1 MFYEVREVQK
11 RSMNNA
17 SRARQNEEY
26 FHGSLSERR
35 GQDRRGGGINERT
48 HPGWRS
54 PQIQNQFGALG
65 LQGERPEEDCH
76 M

>member
-26 FHGSLSERR
+26 FHGSLSER